1 MFNDSIEKSG
11 NVKLLAQSKE
21 LHDFIDSKGALR
33 VHDIEEL
40 GTEFLKFIENYH
52 YNYKDKESERN
63 AKANSSNV
71 KQESRSNTKEN
82 ITKELEESLKS
93 VDLQTPVYKS
103 RLNQVAD
110 KFEKDLNP
118 KPSMD
123 KQLVYQYTASLL
135 KTVTI

>member
-21 LHDFIDSKGALR
+21 LHDFIDSKGDLR

-135 KTVTI
+135 IYIL